1 VGPHVSSQAAT
12 RAPGLAA
19 RGSTAVR
26 RAIKAPRVCASL
38 SEAATPRCPSASERS
53 AATRAAA
60 RATPPPPCLPVTSH
74 HRLPSATEAAAAPP
88 SSQSSAS
95 SPPMS
100 AAPLAKPPQRSSST
114 CTMPSPPTPAGK
126 VPEPLL
132 CSASSLAASEQ
143 AVAMDAPLEL
153 GTGAMSTGPLG

>member
-1 VGPHVSSQAAT
+1 MWGRMSAAKPP
-12 RAPGLAA
+12 RAAPGLAS
-19 RGSTAVR
+19 RGGTAV
-26 RAIKAPRVCASL
+26 APL

-53 AATRAAA
+53 AAARAAA
-60 RATPPPPCLPVTSH
+60 RAPLPPLCLPVTSH
-74 HRLPSATEAAAAPP
+74 RRLPSATEAAAAPP

-114 CTMPSPPTPAGK
+114 CTVSSPPTLAGK
-126 VPEPLL
+126 VSEPPL
-132 CSASSLAASEQ
+132 CSTSSLAPSEQ

-153 GTGAMSTGPLG
+153 GTGARSTGPLG